1 MATLGSTGK
10 TDSRQFD
17 GKRKLLLVPLLPVPP
32 ALDDDHADLLERHW
46 ESVENQINNL
56 EKTLGTV
63 SSIFHEM
70 LYGEGEQV
78 ESLLQQISPRSFPK
92 DFAILFANT
101 GLLLPEN
108 IFNSLSIIF
117 NYFNSSW
124 GVGIRTPTAGTKTRC
139 PTIRRRPNT

>member
-56 EKTLGTV
+56 E
-63 SSIFHEM
+63 
-70 LYGEGEQV
+70 
-78 ESLLQQISPRSFPK
+78 
-92 DFAILFANT
+92 N
-101 GLLLPEN
+101 
-108 IFNSLSIIF
+108 SII
-117 NYFNSSW
+117 NIS
-124 GVGIRTPTAGTKTRC
+124 
-139 PTIRRRPNT
+139 

>member
-70 LYGEGEQV
+70 LYGEGDQV
-78 ESLLQQISPRSFPK
+78 ESLLQQISPRSFPVVK
-92 DFAILFANT
+92 KITGPLEFTSLKSLFSYLRFKHTLRNRT
-101 GLLLPEN
+101 LPCK
-108 IFNSLSIIF
+108 
-117 NYFNSSW
+117 
-124 GVGIRTPTAGTKTRC
+124 VMMAMTKKPPMRAT
-139 PTIRRRPNT
+139 